1 MGCSLCGAVKLS
13 GNILSTENLSKRF
26 GAIIAVDDVNLS
38 IKQGEVHAII
48 GPNGAG
54 KTTLLSVLSGE
65 LPADN
70 GRLLFNGKDI
80 TGKSFHKRAQLGLAR
95 SFQITSVIMPMT
107 LLQNVALAVQSKLG
121 HSFKFW
127 KPVDEDQ
134 QIMEAAAN
142 ALETVGLESRMDV
155 FAGQVSHGE
164 QRQLEI
170 AMALALEPSCLLLD
184 EPMAGMGAEESAKM
198 VSLLQSLK
206 GQKTLVLIEHDMDAV
221 FSLAD
226 RISVLVGGQIIAS
239 DTPQNIRQNI
249 DVQRAY
255 LGSAEEHAA
264 S

>member
-1 MGCSLCGAVKLS
+1 MT
-13 GNILSTENLSKRF
+13 NTILSTENLSKRF
-26 GAIIAVDDVNLS
+26 GAIIAVDYVNLRVS
-38 IKQGEVHAII
+38 QGEVHAII

-65 LPADN
+65 LSADS
-70 GRLLFNGKDI
+70 GRLLFENSDI
-80 TGKSFHKRAQLGLAR
+80 TGKSFYKRARLGLAR

-107 LLQNVALAVQSKLG
+107 LLQNVALAVQSKQG

-127 KPVDEDQ
+127 KPVDEDPEV
-134 QIMEAAAN
+134 INTAAEA
-142 ALETVGLESRMDV
+142 LKRVGLESRMDA

-198 VSLLQSLK
+198 VQLLQSLK

-239 DTPQNIRQNI
+239 DSPENIRQNI
-249 DVQRAY
+249 EVQRAY
-255 LGSAEEHAA
+255 LGSTEDHAA